1 MPHPAQD
8 LLIQARG
15 LSKAYT
21 EGGTTHAVLE
31 GVDLDVRQGECLAL
45 LGRSGSGK
53 STLLNLL
60 AGIDRPDSG
69 SISIQDRNLLHL
81 TERERTLFRRRHI
94 GFVYQ
99 FFNLIPTLNV
109 AENVRLPLELNRW
122 PEIRIGPRVET
133 LLRDLGLEERAATF
147 PDRLSG
153 GEQQRVAIARALA
166 QEPTL
171 VLADEP
177 TGNLDAATGRQML
190 ELLLRLTRGAGH
202 TLMVVTHSLEVA
214 RAADRLLLLEDGH
227 LQQGSTGLA
236 W

>member
-1 MPHPAQD
+1 M
-8 LLIQARG
+8 LIQARG
-15 LSKAYT
+15 LSKAFT
-21 EGGTTHAVLE
+21 EGGTTHRVLE
-31 GVDLDVRQGECLAL
+31 GVDLDVRAGECLAL

-60 AGIDRPDSG
+60 AGIDCPDSG
-69 SISIQDRNLLHL
+69 TISIRGRNLLHL

-122 PEIRIGPRVET
+122 PEIRIGPRVKT
-133 LLRDLGLEERAATF
+133 LLGDLGLEERAGTF

-153 GEQQRVAIARALA
+153 GEQQRVAVARALA
-166 QEPTL
+166 QEPAL

-177 TGNLDAATGRQML
+177 TGNLDATTGRQML
-190 ELLLRLTRGAGH
+190 ELLLGLTRGAGH
-202 TLMVVTHSLEVA
+202 TLVVVTHSLEVA
-214 RAADRLLLLEDGH
+214 RTADRLLLLEDGR
-227 LQQGSTGLA
+227 LQQGGAGLA

>member
-1 MPHPAQD
+1 MLILAQ
-8 LLIQARG
+8 G

-21 EGGTTHAVLE
+21 EGGTSHPVLE
-31 GVDLDVRQGECLAL
+31 GVDLRVRQGECLAL

-53 STLLNLL
+53 STLLNLM

-69 SISIQDRNLLHL
+69 SISIRGRDLLHL

-99 FFNLIPTLNV
+99 FFNLIPTLSV

-122 PEIRIGPRVET
+122 PESRIAPRVET
-133 LLRDLGLEERAATF
+133 LLRDLGLEARAGTF

-171 VLADEP
+171 LLADEP

-190 ELLLRLTRGAGH
+190 DLLLGLTRGAGH
-202 TLMVVTHSLEVA
+202 TLVVVTHSLEVA
-214 RAADRLLLLEDGH
+214 HAADRLLFLEDGR
-227 LQQGSTGLA
+227 LQQGDAGLA